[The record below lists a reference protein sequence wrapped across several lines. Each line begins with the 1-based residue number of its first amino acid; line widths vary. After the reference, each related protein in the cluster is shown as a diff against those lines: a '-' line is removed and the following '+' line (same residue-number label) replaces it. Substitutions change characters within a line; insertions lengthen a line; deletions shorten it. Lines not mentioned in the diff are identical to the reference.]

1 MTTQQQLSG
10 PVSGEAFVHR
20 AGAVCMCAGL
30 LGAASGVYLAAA
42 PPQVSADVYSY
53 PLEVAPFAAIQV
65 FFAIQHLA
73 LALGL
78 VGVRQARALGAG
90 RRGAWAIWTAVA
102 GMVLLA
108 VVELIAITA
117 ADERHPSPRTDVLDG
132 LYGISTI
139 LIGIG
144 LVVAGVAVLRADRWT
159 GWQRVLLLVTGA
171 YVFVPMIPA
180 IMGPFVLARLAI
192 AGWMLLFAAL
202 GWALLRS
209 TPRP

>member
-1 MTTQQQLSG
+1 MTTQQQISR
-10 PVSGEAFVHR
+10 PIPREAFVRR
-20 AGAVCMCAGL
+20 AGVVCMYAGL
-30 LGAASGVYLAAA
+30 VGAASGIYLAAA
-42 PPQVSADVYSY
+42 PPQVSPDVYSY
-53 PLEVAPFAAIQV
+53 PLKAVPFAAIQV
-65 FFAIQHLA
+65 FFSIQHLA

-78 VGVRQARALGAG
+78 VGVRQAPAFGAG

-117 ADERHPSPRTDVLDG
+117 ADEKYPSPRTDVLDG

-139 LIGIG
+139 AIGIG
-144 LVVAGVAVLRADRWT
+144 LVVAGIAVLRAGRWT
-159 GWQRVLLLVTGA
+159 GWQRVLLLITGV
-171 YVFVPMIPA
+171 YVFVPMVPA
-180 IMGPFVLARLAI
+180 IMGPFVVARLAI

-209 TPRP
+209 APRP